1 MASSLYPPIS
11 LLTMLHLSST
21 ASWSSASKSANG
33 TTAFLQSLPQ
43 NASLHSV
50 PQDIVIPLLLL
61 QDHQL
66 SHGVSLPNDY
76 EAILSFIPGL
86 CMVYGLGESVCWPV
100 VSAQERL
107 ADLADY
113 KLKDLGRCLI
123 WKLIHLN
130 LQ

>member
-1 MASSLYPPIS
+1 
-11 LLTMLHLSST
+11 MLHLSFT
-21 ASWSSASKSANG
+21 ASWSSASRSANG

-43 NASLHSV
+43 NVSLHSV

-86 CMVYGLGESVCWPV
+86 CMVYGLGESVFWPV
-100 VSAQERL
+100 VSA
-107 ADLADY
+107 
-113 KLKDLGRCLI
+113 
-123 WKLIHLN
+123 
-130 LQ
+130 